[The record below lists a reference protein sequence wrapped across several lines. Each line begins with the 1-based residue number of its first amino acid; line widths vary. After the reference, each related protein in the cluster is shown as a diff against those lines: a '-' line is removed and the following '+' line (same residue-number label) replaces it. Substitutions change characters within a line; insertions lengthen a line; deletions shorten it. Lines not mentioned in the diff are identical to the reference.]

1 MKFTKISKI
10 VKAGLSEEELNQV
23 KAKFDKTNWSDAE
36 IYDAWNG
43 NDNHDTWNDLCDTIE
58 YEYLTDEQKENVE
71 SKDFEKIIGMTFEQ
85 FCKNRDLYVQENELK
100 NKLEKYDNDFSE
112 LKRLTEDGISKLN
125 FDYEFIETLY
135 AEKSQL
141 ETKIEEL
148 ENKLNQVRSAIKQTA
163 PKFKTWKEVEKQ
175 REDEALAWLNKK

>member
-23 KAKFDKTNWSDAE
+23 KAKFDKTNWSDVE
-36 IYDAWNG
+36 IYDPTNSD
-43 NDNHDTWNDLCDTIE
+43 DNIEVWDSLKDTIE
-58 YEYLTDEQKENVE
+58 SDYLTDEQREKFDE
-71 SKDFEKIIGMTFEQ
+71 KDFEKIIGLTIKQ
-85 FCKNRDLYVQENELK
+85 FSENRDLYVQENELK

-112 LKRLTEDGISKLN
+112 LKRLTEDGIGKLN

-148 ENKLNQVRSAIKQTA
+148 ENRLNQVRSAIKQTT

-175 REDEALAWLNKK
+175 RHDEAQEWFNKK